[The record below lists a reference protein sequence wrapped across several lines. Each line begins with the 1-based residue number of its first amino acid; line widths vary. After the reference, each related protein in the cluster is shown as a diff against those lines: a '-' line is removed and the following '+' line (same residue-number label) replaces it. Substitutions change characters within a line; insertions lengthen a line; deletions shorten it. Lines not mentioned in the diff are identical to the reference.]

1 MNNPDT
7 SYQVAIDGPAA
18 AGKSTAA
25 RLLAEKLG
33 GFYVN
38 TGDMYRTLAWAA
50 RQNGIDPEKHPE
62 ALSAL
67 LSGWDL
73 RYRLLDDSRT
83 LQLFFNGDPISQDKL
98 RAPEVTAIVSQ
109 VARIPKVREWML
121 ERQRECRSLGVII
134 MEGRDIGTVI
144 FPQARF
150 KFFITASPMAR
161 ARRRFAQTGEVAAD
175 ATLAKVAAEIE
186 ARDHI
191 DSTRETAPLKAAPD
205 AITLVTDG
213 MNQEQVASYLADII
227 KKNLL

>member
-1 MNNPDT
+1 MNNPDL
-7 SYQVAIDGPAA
+7 SYQVAIDYSAA

-38 TGDMYRTLAWAA
+38 TGDMYRALAWAA
-50 RQNGIDPEKHPE
+50 RQNGIDPEKSRSLDRP
-62 ALSAL
+62 AP
-67 LSGWDL
+67 GWEL
-73 RYRLLDDSRT
+73 RYRLLDDRT
-83 LQLFFNGDPISQDKL
+83 LQLFFNGQPISQDKL

-109 VARIPKVREWML
+109 VARIPEVREWML
-121 ERQRECRSLGVII
+121 ERQRECSSLGVII

-144 FPQARF
+144 LPQAKF
-150 KFFITASPMAR
+150 KFFITASPMER
-161 ARRRFAQTGEVAAD
+161 ARRRLAQSGEVAAD

-191 DSTRETAPLKAAPD
+191 DSTRETAPLKPAPD

-213 MNQEQVASYLADII
+213 MNQEQVANHLAEII
-227 KKNLL
+227 KKSLT

>member
-1 MNNPDT
+1 MSNPDL

-38 TGDMYRTLAWAA
+38 TGDMYRALAWAA
-50 RQNGIDPEKHPE
+50 RENGIDPEKNPE
-62 ALSAL
+62 ALTAL
-67 LSGWDL
+67 LPGWEL
-73 RYRLLDDSRT
+73 RYRLLDDRT
-83 LQLFFNGDPISQDKL
+83 LQLFFNGQPISQDKL

-109 VARIPKVREWML
+109 VARIPEVREWML
-121 ERQRECRSLGVII
+121 ERQRECSSLGVII
-134 MEGRDIGTVI
+134 MDGRDIGTVI
-144 FPQARF
+144 LPQAKF
-150 KFFITASPMAR
+150 KFFITASPMER
-161 ARRRFAQTGEVAAD
+161 ARRRLAQSGEVAAG

-191 DSTRETAPLKAAPD
+191 DSTRETAPLKPAPD

-213 MNQEQVASYLADII
+213 MNQEQVANHLAEII
-227 KKNLL
+227 MRQR

>member
-1 MNNPDT
+1 MNNPDL

-38 TGDMYRTLAWAA
+38 TGDMYRALAWAA
-50 RQNGIDPEKHPE
+50 RQNGIDPEKNPE
-62 ALSAL
+62 ALTAL
-67 LSGWDL
+67 LPGWEL
-73 RYRLLDDSRT
+73 RYRLLDDRT
-83 LQLFFNGDPISQDKL
+83 LQLFFNGQPISQDKL

-109 VARIPKVREWML
+109 VARIPEVREWML
-121 ERQRECRSLGVII
+121 ERQRECSSLGVII

-144 FPQARF
+144 LPQAKF
-150 KFFITASPMAR
+150 KFFITASPMER
-161 ARRRFAQTGEVAAD
+161 ARRRLAQSGEVAAD

-191 DSTRETAPLKAAPD
+191 DSTRETAPLKPAPD

-213 MNQEQVASYLADII
+213 MNQEQVANHLAEII
-227 KKNLL
+227 KKSLT

>member
-1 MNNPDT
+1 MNQ

-18 AGKSTAA
+18 AGKSTTA

-38 TGDMYRTLAWAA
+38 TGDMYRALSWAA
-50 RQNGIDPEKHPE
+50 RQNGLDPDKHTE
-62 ALSAL
+62 ALAAL
-67 LSGWDL
+67 LPGWDL
-73 RYRLLDDSRT
+73 HYRLLNGQD
-83 LQLFFNGDPISQDKL
+83 LQLFFNGEPLSQDKL

-109 VARIPKVREWML
+109 VARIPEVREWML
-121 ERQRECRSLGVII
+121 ERQRECSNLGVIV

-150 KFFITASPMAR
+150 KFFITASPMER
-161 ARRRFAQTGEVAAD
+161 ARRRFAQSGEVAAG
-175 ATLAKVAAEIE
+175 ATLEKVAAEIE

-213 MNQEQVASYLADII
+213 MNQEQVASHLAEII
-227 KKNLL
+227 QKNLS

>member
-1 MNNPDT
+1 MNNPDL

-38 TGDMYRTLAWAA
+38 TGDMYRALAWAA
-50 RQNGIDPEKHPE
+50 RQNGIDPEKNPE
-62 ALSAL
+62 DLAAL
-67 LSGWDL
+67 LPNWDL
-73 RYRLLDDSRT
+73 RYRLLDDRT
-83 LQLFFNGDPISQDKL
+83 LQLFFNGQPISQDKL

-109 VARIPKVREWML
+109 VARIPEVREWML
-121 ERQRECRSLGVII
+121 ERQRECSSLGVII

-144 FPQARF
+144 LPQAKF
-150 KFFITASPMAR
+150 KFFITASPMER
-161 ARRRFAQTGEVAAD
+161 ARRRLAQSGEVAAD

-213 MNQEQVASYLADII
+213 MNQEQVANHLAEII
-227 KKNLL
+227 MRQR